1 MKFMQG
7 DLGTDDVV
15 RAMTSQRV
23 AQELRVSAAS
33 IQRYAREGRIPFDVT
48 PGGHRRY
55 SVEEVRRALAGG
67 RRTHVAAIVVSS
79 GKVHL
84 GAGPSV
90 RTSSA
95 EERQRELRAVESAAR
110 GAGGTRTT
118 ARRRAAKSSA
128 TAELFGHARRVLVA
142 TSR

>member
-1 MKFMQG
+1 MKTMQSEA
-7 DLGTDDVV
+7 LGTDEVV

-23 AQELRVSAAS
+23 ARELRVSAAS

-67 RRTHVAAIVVSS
+67 HRTHVAAIAVSS
-79 GKVHL
+79 GKIHL
-84 GAGPSV
+84 GAGAAV
-90 RTSSA
+90 RTSPA
-95 EERQRELRAVESAAR
+95 EERQRGLRAVESAQA
-110 GAGGTRTT
+110 AGGEPT
-118 ARRRAAKSSA
+118 ATPRRATRSSA

-142 TSR
+142 TGR

>member
-1 MKFMQG
+1 MKIMQG
-7 DLGTDDVV
+7 DLGPDDVM

-67 RRTHVAAIVVSS
+67 PRTHVTAIAVSG

-84 GAGPSV
+84 GAGTPV
-90 RTSSA
+90 RTSPA
-95 EERQRELRAVESAAR
+95 EGLQREVRTVESPAR
-110 GAGGTRTT
+110 SAGGTRTT
-118 ARRRAAKSSA
+118 ARRRATSSA

>member
-1 MKFMQG
+1 MKVMQG
-7 DLGTDDVV
+7 DLGTNDVV

-55 SVEEVRRALAGG
+55 SVEEVRQALASGPH
-67 RRTHVAAIVVSS
+67 THVAAIAVSG

-84 GAGPSV
+84 GAGTPV
-90 RTSSA
+90 RTSPA
-95 EERQRELRAVESAAR
+95 EALQRELRAVESAAR
-110 GAGGTRTT
+110 AAGGTRTS
-118 ARRRAAKSSA
+118 ARRRAGKSSA

-142 TSR
+142 TSG

>member
-1 MKFMQG
+1 M
-7 DLGTDDVV
+7 
-15 RAMTSQRV
+15 MTSQQV
-23 AQELRVSAAS
+23 ARELRVSPAS
-33 IQRYAREGRIPFDVT
+33 IQRYAREGRVPFDVT

-55 SVEEVRRALAGG
+55 SVDEVRRALAGG
-67 RRTHVAAIVVSS
+67 PRTHVAPMVVSS
-79 GKVHL
+79 GKVHV
-84 GAGPSV
+84 GAGSSV

-110 GAGGTRTT
+110 VPGGTGTT
-118 ARRRAAKSSA
+118 ARRRPTAASA

>member
-1 MKFMQG
+1 MKVMQ
-7 DLGTDDVV
+7 DALGTNDVV

-23 AQELRVSAAS
+23 ARELRVSAAS

-67 RRTHVAAIVVSS
+67 PRTHVAAIAVSS
-79 GKVHL
+79 GKAHL

-90 RTSSA
+90 QTSPA
-95 EERQRELRAVESAAR
+95 EERQRQLRAVESAAR
-110 GAGGTRTT
+110 AAGGTRTT
-118 ARRRAAKSSA
+118 PRRRPAKSSA
-128 TAELFGHARRVLVA
+128 TAELFRHARRVLVA